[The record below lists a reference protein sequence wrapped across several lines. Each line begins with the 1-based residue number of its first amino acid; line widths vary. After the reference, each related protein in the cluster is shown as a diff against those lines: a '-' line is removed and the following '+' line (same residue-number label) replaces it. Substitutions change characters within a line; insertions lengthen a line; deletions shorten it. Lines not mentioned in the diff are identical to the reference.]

1 MVALQPLVSAF
12 TLVGKLEDL
21 AIKPNGRV
29 KYLLLADE
37 QQQYWIKLPKDQPVN
52 LNLQLQPGC
61 SLKVTGMQTHKI
73 HKGKVE
79 YKAYG
84 IEVLETPV
92 VKQSKNKT
100 AAKVLFCQESTCWH
114 KGGKAACELLQA
126 ELQQRGIA
134 EQVQIKT
141 TGCLKRCKQA
151 PNVVILPDRVNYS
164 RVKPQQIP
172 TLIEKYFI
180 NY

>member
-1 MVALQPLVSAF
+1 MVALQPLVSTF

-21 AIKPNGRV
+21 AIKSDGRV
-29 KYLLLADE
+29 KYLLLSTE
-37 QQQYWIKLPKDQPVN
+37 QEEYWIKVSKDQPVN
-52 LNLQLQPGC
+52 LSQQLQPGC
-61 SLKVTGMQTHKI
+61 SLKVTCMKTNKI

-84 IEVLETPV
+84 IKVLNTPI
-92 VKQSKNKT
+92 VKQTCNKT
-100 AAKVLFCQESTCWH
+100 SAKVLFCQESTCWQ

-141 TGCLKRCKQA
+141 TGCLKKCKQA
-151 PNVVILPDRVNYS
+151 PNLVILPDRVNYS
-164 RVKPQQIP
+164 RVQPQQIP
-172 TLIEKYFI
+172 TLIEQYFS
-180 NY
+180 